1 MEEIGP
7 YKDDGKYHADAD
19 ARKKPQTFGKAT
31 KVCAT
36 KPTTERPAEG
46 GRYEKAKKPQVSCG
60 KRHRNGT

>member
-46 GRYEKAKKPQVSCG
+46 GRHEKAKKPHVSRERRG
-60 KRHRNGT
+60 GT